1 MYKALRTWQILSM
14 YLSLPSLV
22 YQHKNPICNFVIALL
37 TLTWVTATMYPCSSS
52 DLTET
57 AVMSLGKIF
66 VILS

>member
-22 YQHKNPICNFVIALL
+22 YQHKNPICNLVIA
-37 TLTWVTATMYPCSSS
+37 LTWVTATMYPCSSS